1 VGGSAANAFLVQCI
15 YSPVRVW
22 RLKMFSPGGEA
33 TTPPPLNFLAG
44 FERPLRGGGRRGE
57 RGVREGK

>member
-1 VGGSAANAFLVQCI
+1 
-15 YSPVRVW
+15 
-22 RLKMFSPGGEA
+22 MFSPGGEA